1 MIEEN
6 QRSVQENNTVT
17 LQVLSSHHRH
27 PVALSRRDFSFQAFN
42 LRRKAYLES
51 RKSARVRYYNHK
63 ALRRGLTRGY
73 MPVNTVEKGSGED
86 ATTLRVLDEIGMHA
100 DRSQKRQ
107 RENADELGL
116 ILSEDYR
123 ELATLPAR
131 STVQLLDRLIRK
143 HIVPRAARAG
153 IPLTRSSLQFSFY
166 AFHKDRLVV
175 VGSPYSHAGRSIW
188 GFSSDLRTEA
198 GGDFVIYLN

>member
-1 MIEEN
+1 MVEEN

-86 ATTLRVLDEIGMHA
+86 ATTLRVLDEIGIRTWPDPLGRLPRTRNPSCQVYRAVARPIDSQTYRAAGRARRNTA
-100 DRSQKRQ
+100 DSLESSVFVLRLSQGSAGGSWISILARGTF
-107 RENADELGL
+107 DLGL
-116 ILSEDYR
+116 
-123 ELATLPAR
+123 
-131 STVQLLDRLIRK
+131 LI
-143 HIVPRAARAG
+143 
-153 IPLTRSSLQFSFY
+153 
-166 AFHKDRLVV
+166 
-175 VGSPYSHAGRSIW
+175 
-188 GFSSDLRTEA
+188 
-198 GGDFVIYLN
+198 